1 VELLAALVFTGLGVR
16 VAIDDLDHPL
26 GILELHLLLIVALM
40 GNVLHALPLATR
52 RAVTV
57 GLLLLLL
64 VELLRELRD
73 LSTLLGVVVP
83 RVVHRALRP
92 TLVAAGG
99 LAWSH
104 VAAWVM
110 APTSHY
116 CDSGSSGSAC

>member
-1 VELLAALVFTGLGVR
+1 VELLAALVFTGLEVR

-26 GILELHLLLIVALM
+26 GILELHLLIVALM
-40 GNVLHALPLATR
+40 GNVLHAFPLATR

-73 LSTLLGVVVP
+73 LSTLLSVVVP
-83 RVVHRALRP
+83 RVVHRALRT

-116 CDSGSSGSAC
+116 CDNGSSGSAC